1 MVKKEMKSE
10 MRIFHF
16 ELRKILSWRPF
27 WLITAVL
34 LIINGYIII
43 KQQNESLNSPSD
55 YTLLYDEIKDIPD
68 NEKLDYIQ
76 NKLDTF

>member
-1 MVKKEMKSE
+1 

-43 KQQNESLNSPSD
+43 KQQNESMNSPSD
-55 YTLLYDEIKDIPD
+55 YTSLYDEIKDMPD

-76 NKLDTF
+76 HKLDT

>member
-1 MVKKEMKSE
+1 MVKKEMKAT